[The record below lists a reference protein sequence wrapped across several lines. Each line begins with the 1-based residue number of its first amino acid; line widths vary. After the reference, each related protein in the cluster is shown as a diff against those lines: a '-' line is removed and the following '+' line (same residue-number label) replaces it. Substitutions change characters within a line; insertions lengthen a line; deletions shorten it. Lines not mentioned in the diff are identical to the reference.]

1 MAGILIIDDD
11 PDTRELLQITLEA
24 AGHQIVLAAEG
35 SEGVQAYRAHNADLV
50 IMDLYMPGQEGLE
63 TIKQLRME
71 FPEARIV
78 AISGKPTG
86 GAMLSVAQHLG
97 AIGIL
102 QKPFLQEELLQ
113 VVEQSL

>member
-11 PDTRELLQITLEA
+11 PDTRDLLKTTLEA
-24 AGHQIVLAAEG
+24 AGHQVTSASDGAQG
-35 SEGVQAYRAHNADLV
+35 MQAYRTQKMDLV
-50 IMDLYMPGQEGLE
+50 ITDLYMPGQEGLE

-78 AISGKPTG
+78 AISGKPAGST
-86 GAMLSVAQHLG
+86 MLTVAQRLG
-97 AIGIL
+97 ANGVL
-102 QKPFLQEELLQ
+102 HKPFTQEELLH